1 MDALVLLFAL
11 DSTGRSA
18 FAAFRG
24 EPTPGENGG
33 GDSVLGATR
42 VFVSGSVQLGKNLG
56 EFSLGSGVYAGTQFS
71 DPIFNASG
79 GWHRGMQNGAPQQHR
94 RNGVDWRYRGWCRE
108 NMGERNAGFSPGY
121 RKRDGF
127 LTLNL

>member
-1 MDALVLLFAL
+1 MQVELRKSRRLEVGQKNGLLATNIDGCFG
-11 DSTGRSA
+11 SS
-18 FAAFRG
+18 FRFGFDWSLSLCGVPG

-79 GWHRGMQNGAPQQHR
+79 GWHRGMQNGAPQTTSQKWR
-94 RNGVDWRYRGWCRE
+94 RLAIQGLV
-108 NMGERNAGFSPGY
+108 
-121 RKRDGF
+121 
-127 LTLNL
+127 